1 MKTALLQYWL
11 TKSGGAEKV
20 LGALG
25 EMYPDA
31 DLFTHAYLPAKAPG
45 FEHFNVSESFI
56 SRLPLGRKHPQAY
69 LPLLP
74 LASRTFDLSAYDLI
88 ISSEAGPIKGVRKR
102 PDQRH
107 VCYCHSPMRYIWDMY
122 DEYYRN
128 AGFGGKLAMRM
139 FTPYMRHA
147 DLKSAESVDVFVA
160 NSHILPVGTIGYR
173 FDYHWKRGVQPSRTG
188 PEVREIWLGKRRVT
202 WDEMKSDYEVY
213 EPLSVPCY
221 WFRPQWFF
229 NLDGRDFAKWLL
241 GYFLVVNVLLT
252 SVWFGISRG
261 KNV

>member
-1 MKTALLQYWL
+1 MKNVMHLAVLEIEFLALLSVVAFSVLIQLKPTGIMTSAEGDSLRYCFTEGQDDL
-11 TKSGGAEKV
+11 LSRCQQIQVAFMTKKV
-20 LGALG
+20 
-25 EMYPDA
+25 P
-31 DLFTHAYLPAKAPG
+31 KAFSDPKL
-45 FEHFNVSESFI
+45 VV
-56 SRLPLGRKHPQAY
+56 
-69 LPLLP
+69 
-74 LASRTFDLSAYDLI
+74 YD
-88 ISSEAGPIKGVRKR
+88 K
-102 PDQRH
+102 
-107 VCYCHSPMRYIWDMY
+107 
-122 DEYYRN
+122 
-128 AGFGGKLAMRM
+128 
-139 FTPYMRHA
+139 FTPENRYAWHEIKA
-147 DLKSAESVDVFVA
+147 
-160 NSHILPVGTIGYR
+160 PVGTIGYR